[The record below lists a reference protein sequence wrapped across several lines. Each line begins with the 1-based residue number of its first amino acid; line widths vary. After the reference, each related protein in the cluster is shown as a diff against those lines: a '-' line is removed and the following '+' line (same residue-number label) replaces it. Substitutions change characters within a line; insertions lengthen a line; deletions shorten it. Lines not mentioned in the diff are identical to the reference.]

1 MTPAELLDR
10 QKLVDEL
17 QRLADHPSL
26 TPRSAELG
34 VLAKDLRPPHQLDR
48 WAEVDLVDAYV
59 RPESVVTKPPGS
71 GRRDGLLE
79 AALGVLVFIPLLVT
93 WFGLREAVR
102 AYGELSEVD
111 REESTRPFLQL
122 WQSGFGGHL
131 SGFGRFENVALMA
144 VLLIALLVGLSV
156 WHARVRSRAEQEE
169 AEQQRER
176 DRLLAELASVLTRTQ
191 MLIAPYRSAS
201 PKQFTSELTK
211 AATQMEQLAAKA
223 ATSHKALTGTTSAVS
238 RSIDALKAAADSLT
252 LEVPKLGVAADRIEQ
267 TLRDGRTAADK
278 AGAANADAARGIAD
292 RVKTAGDTVEAS
304 LKSLIT
310 AQQSLVTKSESVAAA
325 TERASQALVAST
337 GRTGDAVDGM
347 REATERWDAAAA
359 HWQDAAARIDAR
371 IGALAGAPSPPLGG
385 GETNGH
391 GWSGAP
397 GGGGSA
403 GGGGPSSGDPGIGGH
418 MSGPGQHADPGGAGA
433 VGHSASEGYGG
444 DSGPGSRSGQYADP
458 GGAAAPD
465 NGGTR
470 WSGDPTSGHAG
481 TVGHS
486 ASGGS
491 DGDSG
496 PGSRS
501 GQYADPGGAD
511 APDNSGTRWSGDP
524 TSGHAGTVGHSTS
537 GGYGGDAGAV
547 GHSGSGGSD
556 RDAGSVGHS
565 ASGDYGGHRGSGAGP
580 GSSSDG
586 EVRDAV
592 PWSGTNG
599 GSGPQLPSPTRPLD
613 PPARPQRPPTSGGGD
628 A

>member
-34 VLAKDLRPPHQLDR
+34 VLAKDLKPPHQLDR

-59 RPESVVTKPPGS
+59 RPESVLTKPAGS

-144 VLLIALLVGLSV
+144 VLLIALLVALSV
-156 WHARVRSRAEQEE
+156 WHARVRSRADREE

-176 DRLLAELASVLTRTQ
+176 ERLLAELASVLTRTQ

-252 LEVPKLGVAADRIEQ
+252 LEVPKLGIAADRIEQ

-304 LKSLIT
+304 LKSLIS

-371 IGALAGAPSPPLGG
+371 IGSLTGAPSSPLGG
-385 GETNGH
+385 GEVNGH

-397 GGGGSA
+397 GGGARGGGPWNGSGSA
-403 GGGGPSSGDPGIGGH
+403 DGGAESGRPSGGGGSADGGAWGGDPVIGGH
-418 MSGPGQHADPGGAGA
+418 VSGPGQHADPGGAGA
-433 VGHSASEGYGG
+433 
-444 DSGPGSRSGQYADP
+444 
-458 GGAAAPD
+458 PD
-465 NGGTR
+465 NGGVR
-470 WSGDPTSGHAG
+470 WSGDPVSGHAG
-481 TVGHS
+481 AVGHS

-491 DGDSG
+491 DGD
-496 PGSRS
+496 
-501 GQYADPGGAD
+501 
-511 APDNSGTRWSGDP
+511 
-524 TSGHAGTVGHSTS
+524 
-537 GGYGGDAGAV
+537 AGAV
-547 GHSGSGGSD
+547 GHS
-556 RDAGSVGHS
+556 
-565 ASGDYGGHRGSGAGP
+565 ASGEYGGHRGSGAGP
-580 GSSSDG
+580 GSSSSSSSSSDG
-586 EVRDAV
+586 EVRDAA

-599 GSGPQLPSPTRPLD
+599 GRGPQLPSPTRPLD
-613 PPARPQRPPTSGGGD
+613 PPTRPQRPPASGGGD